1 MTGDRTT
8 ARVAG
13 LLVALLMLFATVSPA
28 AGADAVSAEAR
39 VQLAPTG
46 KLRLALVMFEPAL
59 ATRDAAGEPTGVAPD
74 LGRAL
79 AERLGVPLEP
89 ILFDSPATYAAS
101 VGSLRWDIAIAGREA
116 GSGSRVDFGPAVLLI
131 DHEMLLAPGKTFR
144 DLADIDREKVRV
156 GVTIGT
162 VDDLLLTRR
171 LTKAVI
177 FRVLI
182 GADNATL
189 TLRNSGADLF
199 AASLPFLAKV
209 AAEVPGSRLL
219 APPYAVVPAVI
230 AVSPGRPAALAY
242 LAEFVRDAKA
252 SGLIQRS
259 IDRAGLQG
267 VRVAPP

>member
-1 MTGDRTT
+1 MTGDRTMVRI
-8 ARVAG
+8 AA
-13 LLVALLMLFATVSPA
+13 LLVALSLLSPAASA
-28 AGADAVSAEAR
+28 AGADAVPAEAR

-46 KLRLALVMFEPAL
+46 KLRVGFVMFEPVL
-59 ATRDAAGEPTGVAPD
+59 ATRDAAGEPAGVAPD
-74 LGRAL
+74 LARAL
-79 AERLGVPLEP
+79 AERLGLPLDP
-89 ILFDSPATYAAS
+89 ILFDSPAAYAES
-101 VGSLRWDIAIAGREA
+101 VGSLKWDIALAEREA
-116 GSGSRVDFGPAVLLI
+116 GAGRVDFGPAFALI
-131 DHEMLLAPGKTFR
+131 DHVMLLAPGKTFR

-162 VDDLLLTRR
+162 VDDQMLAQR
-171 LTKAVI
+171 LKQAFV

-182 GADNATL
+182 GTDNASA

-199 AASLPFLAKV
+199 AASVPFLTKV

-219 APPYAVVPAVI
+219 APPFAVVPAVI
-230 AVSPGRPAALAY
+230 AVSPGRTAALAY
-242 LAEFVRDAKA
+242 LAEFVREAKA

>member
-1 MTGDRTT
+1 MTGDRAR

-13 LLVALLMLFATVSPA
+13 LLVALLALGASASLAV
-28 AGADAVSAEAR
+28 GADAVPAEAR

-46 KLRLALVMFEPAL
+46 RLRVAFVTFEPAL
-59 ATRDAAGEPTGVAPD
+59 ATRDAAGEPAGVAAD
-74 LGRAL
+74 LARAL

-89 ILFDSPATYAAS
+89 TLFDSPANYAAS
-101 VGSLRWDIAIAGREA
+101 VGSLRWDLALAAREA
-116 GSGSRVDFGPAVLLI
+116 SGGARVDFGPSVVLV
-131 DHEMLLAPGKTFR
+131 DHAMLQAPGKTFR
-144 DLADIDREKVRV
+144 DLADIDREQVRV

-162 VDDLLLTRR
+162 VDDQMLAQR
-171 LTKAVI
+171 LKQAVI

-182 GADNATL
+182 GTDQAGL

-199 AASLPFLAKV
+199 AASVPFLVKV

-219 APPYAVVPAVI
+219 EPPFAVVPAVI
-230 AVSPGRPAALAY
+230 TVSPGRTAALAY
-242 LAEFVRDAKA
+242 LAEFVRQAKA
-252 SGLIQRS
+252 SGFIQQS